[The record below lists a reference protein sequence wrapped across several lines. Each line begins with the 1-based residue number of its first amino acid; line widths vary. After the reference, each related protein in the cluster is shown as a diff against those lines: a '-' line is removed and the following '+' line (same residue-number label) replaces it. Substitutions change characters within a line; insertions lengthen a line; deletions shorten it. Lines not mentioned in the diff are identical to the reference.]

1 MHLLNIWMLLAS
13 AVLKA
18 TGQSSYACLPGSKG
32 WPCLKDGNGNP
43 MTIRVLFM
51 DKAFVTSN
59 PAAVAKVNSMG
70 KQNTPGTTCDSP
82 ATAVP
87 ECFVFDNWNGG

>member
-1 MHLLNIWMLLAS
+1 
-13 AVLKA
+13 
-18 TGQSSYACLPGSKG
+18 
-32 WPCLKDGNGNP
+32 

-70 KQNTPGTTCDSP
+70 KQYTPGATCDSP